1 MTLLYTG
8 AYTEPPLGRAEG
20 IGIYRYDDASGS
32 LDHLETVT
40 GEPVADRFAE
50 VVLSDAD
57 IALLPARAEARDS
70 FDALVAAAGTWGAP
84 DAVRA
89 AMTAWD
95 FEHAEARMA
104 EAADW
109 LVERDALLAEL
120 EAVRLP
126 APNRLEQAY
135 RSYGGGAEA
144 VAELEAERAV
154 VRAYAAAADS
164 VNAERSVIERIGLVG
179 GPDPSAK
186 LNLASGK
193 FADGDLRAAVD
204 AIAEAEQLVA
214 SAATAGWVRVLSAL
228 LVAALALA
236 LAIFLVR
243 RRSSY
248 TAAR

>member
-1 MTLLYTG
+1 MSPYKAASVEPDVPADGVT
-8 AYTEPPLGRAEG
+8 APTEALDTRGF
-20 IGIYRYDDASGS
+20 

-40 GEPVADRFAE
+40 GEPVADRFAAH
-50 VVLSDAD
+50 VLSEAD
-57 IALLPARAEARDS
+57 VALLPARAEARAS
-70 FDALVAAAGTWGAP
+70 FDALVEAAGTWGAP
-84 DAVRA
+84 DPVRA

-95 FEHAEARMA
+95 FEEAEARMA

-109 LVERDALLAEL
+109 LRERDALLAEL
-120 EAVRLP
+120 ESVRLP

-144 VAELEAERAV
+144 FAELDAERAV

-179 GPDPSAK
+179 GPDPSAQ

-193 FADGDLRAAVD
+193 FTDGDLRAAVD
-204 AIAEAEQLVA
+204 AIGEAERIVA
-214 SAATAGWVRVLSAL
+214 SAATAGWVRILSAL
-228 LVAALALA
+228 LVVVLALA
-236 LAIFLVR
+236 LAVFLVR
-243 RRSSY
+243 RRASY